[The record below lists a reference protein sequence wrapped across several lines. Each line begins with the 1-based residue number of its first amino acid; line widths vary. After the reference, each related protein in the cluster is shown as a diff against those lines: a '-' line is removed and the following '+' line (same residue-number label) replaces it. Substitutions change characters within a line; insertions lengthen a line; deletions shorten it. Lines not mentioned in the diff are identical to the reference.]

1 MTARRAFLA
10 AVAALGAVR
19 AVAQSPPK
27 VPVVGFL
34 TSGGVDTFAQFRDA
48 MRDLGY
54 TEGRDLVIVR
64 RSSEGNPQG
73 LPVLAAELVRM
84 NVDVIYAAGPV
95 AVKAAR
101 GATSRIPIVALD
113 LETDPVAAGLVA
125 SLGRPGGNVTG
136 LFLDQPALAGKWL
149 ELLAE
154 AVPATK
160 RVGVVWDA
168 GTGTAQLAA
177 ARAAAQRLRM
187 DARVVEFRTVDG
199 MFAALRAT
207 AEGRVQALAMLTSP
221 LVYSSSKGLAEWVT
235 KTKMPA
241 ISPFRAFAD
250 AGGLMSYGP
259 DLLVFRR
266 FSATYVDRI
275 LKGAAPGELPIQQP
289 ARFQFVVNQ
298 RAAKALGVVLP
309 QALLLRADEVIK

>member
-1 MTARRAFLA
+1 MRIL
-10 AVAALGAVR
+10 VLGASGAAGGSLLDVALSSPLVEEVRTLSRKRIETGSARHVGVVHDDLFDYR
-19 AVAQSPPK
+19 AVA
-27 VPVVGFL
+27 G
-34 TSGGVDTFAQFRDA
+34 TFAGLDA
-48 MRDLGY
+48 AFY
-54 TEGRDLVIVR
+54 CIGRSVSQVGEEAAYR
-64 RSSEGNPQG
+64 RLAFE
-73 LPVLAAELVRM
+73 AAE
-84 NVDVIYAAGPV
+84 
-95 AVKAAR
+95 
-101 GATSRIPIVALD
+101 
-113 LETDPVAAGLVA
+113 VAA
-125 SLGRPGGNVTG
+125 
-136 LFLDQPALAGKWL
+136 
-149 ELLAE
+149 
-154 AVPATK
+154 
-160 RVGVVWDA
+160 
-168 GTGTAQLAA
+168 AQLAA

-266 FSATYVDRI
+266 FSGTYVDRI
-275 LKGAAPGELPIQQP
+275 LKGAQPADLPIQQP
-289 ARFQFVVNQ
+289 AKFQFVVNQ

-309 QALLLRADEVIK
+309 QALLLRADEVIQ